1 VKRTFRLLAVG
12 CAALVVQGGLAG
24 FVPPRLLPDLP
35 LLVIAAVGLC
45 APPAIGLTV
54 AAGVGYATDLL
65 SNSLLGEH
73 ALLFAV
79 VFAVTRRANRRLN
92 LRGGLPR
99 GVFAFFLTLAY
110 GLALSIVGWSFG
122 TPGLGLALV
131 PGLLLHAVVNALAIP
146 VTSAAVIRVAGGV
159 SDEESG
165 RRNLRLDAR
174 RPGALR
180 SEPLR

>member
-1 VKRTFRLLAVG
+1 MKH
-12 CAALVVQGGLAG
+12 CLVVDDSAVIRKVATRILEA
-24 FVPPRLLPDLP
+24 LSLP
-35 LLVIAAVGLC
+35 
-45 APPAIGLTV
+45 
-54 AAGVGYATDLL
+54 
-65 SNSLLGEH
+65 
-73 ALLFAV
+73 
-79 VFAVTRRANRRLN
+79 
-92 LRGGLPR
+92 
-99 GVFAFFLTLAY
+99 FFLTLAY

-165 RRNLRLDAR
+165 RRILRLDAR